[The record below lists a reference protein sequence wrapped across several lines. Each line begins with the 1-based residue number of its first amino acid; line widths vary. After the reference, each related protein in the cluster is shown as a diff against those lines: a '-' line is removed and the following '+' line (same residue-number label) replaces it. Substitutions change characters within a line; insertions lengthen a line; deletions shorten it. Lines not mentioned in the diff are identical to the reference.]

1 MAITIIA
8 SVLLLWLV
16 LGGIVA
22 ILVCRLLKLDE
33 QDAAGERARLE
44 ASSEAKIT
52 NAPSAHSASASYR

>member
-22 ILVCRLLKLDE
+22 ILVCRLLKLGKRGIP
-33 QDAAGERARLE
+33 AERASLE
-44 ASSEAKIT
+44 TSSEAKVT
-52 NAPSAHSASASYR
+52 SATSAHSAS